1 MRNLFKGLVYAVLI
15 TGFFTLQF
23 SWAAQEDD
31 IMKELEEIDL
41 ILGETQ
47 TQQVQPQSQPQAQPQ
62 LQPQSPPPQPKAKP
76 VIAPE
81 ENKGVFPQG
90 ESRAVEKLKKEN
102 AQLRQQ
108 LATTTK
114 DKASIYQEL
123 GDTYT
128 EMKLYDQAIDAYK
141 QALTFDPNIAEV
153 YYRLGLLYRHSR
165 NDGKKGIE
173 YLKKYL
179 KLNPEAKDKR
189 QIEYLIDMM
198 TKSSFPFTDDLK
210 KGWDNVW

>member
-47 TQQVQPQSQPQAQPQ
+47 PQVQAQPQ
-62 LQPQSPPPQPKAKP
+62 SPPPPQPKAKP

-114 DKASIYQEL
+114 DKARIYQEL

>member
-47 TQQVQPQSQPQAQPQ
+47 PQVQAQPQ
-62 LQPQSPPPQPKAKP
+62 SPPPPQPKAKP